1 VTLRILPFDGSTA
14 AYRARVA
21 LLKEAQPDEPWSV
34 EGEQAADAEDAAAG
48 KPGAAFLAEGGGK
61 TVGFARHGVDPEAES
76 PGRRRFWLAVAH
88 RARRRGVGSALLA
101 AAGQA
106 AAAGGATGFLVT
118 TSLAEPDGLAF
129 ALRHGFTEV
138 EGEVEL
144 HLDLDA
150 FSSTRPPAR
159 PHPPGLVVA
168 DLASLSRSA
177 PDWLDRYHAL
187 YSSVADGVMWA
198 SHASAPDR
206 EHFRRFHLEA
216 PGFLAGG
223 TAVALLQGEWVGL
236 GELWR
241 SGGDRHT
248 AYLELTSVLP
258 GHRRRGIG
266 TALVITVADAAAR
279 LGFRRLLTSTAT
291 GNRAMQGLTDRLGF
305 STVARWSCLVEPV
318 TGRGVLSEQEVGS

>member
-1 VTLRILPFDGSTA
+1 MTLRILPFDGSAA
-14 AYRARVA
+14 AYRARA
-21 LLKEAQPDEPWSV
+21 GLLKEAQPDEPWSV

-48 KPGAAFLAEGGGK
+48 DPGAAFLAEAGGE
-61 TVGFARHGVDPEAES
+61 TVGFARYRVDPEADS
-76 PGRRRFWLAVAH
+76 PGRRRLWLAVAH

-106 AAAGGATGFLVT
+106 AAAGGASGFLVT

-150 FSSTRPPAR
+150 FSASGPPAR
-159 PHPPGLVVA
+159 PHPPGLRVA

-187 YSSVADGVMWA
+187 YCSLAAGVMWA
-198 SHASAPDR
+198 SNAPAPDR

-216 PGFLAGG
+216 PGFLAEG
-223 TAVALLQGEWVGL
+223 TAVALLDGEWVGL

-241 SGGDRHT
+241 SGDDRRT
-248 AYLELTSVLP
+248 AYLELAGVLP
-258 GHRRRGIG
+258 GRRRRGIG
-266 TALVITVADAAAR
+266 AALVAAVADGASR

-291 GNRAMQGLTDRLGF
+291 GNWAMQGLADRLGF
-305 STVARWSCLVEPV
+305 SVAARWSYLVGPV